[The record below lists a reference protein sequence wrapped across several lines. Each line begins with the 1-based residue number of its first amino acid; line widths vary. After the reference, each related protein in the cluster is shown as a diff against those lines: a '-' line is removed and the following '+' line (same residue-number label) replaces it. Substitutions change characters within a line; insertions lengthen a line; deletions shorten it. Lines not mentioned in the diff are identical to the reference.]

1 MQCLLANSPHKAGE
15 FAGNRNASFVNLQAS
30 SAQGRK
36 TLRQPQ
42 LRLPRHRADL
52 LWQFLL
58 ALQCFIAYAR
68 LESVV
73 PGRLR
78 QQAPCVR
85 VASLGNAT
93 PAHAHSTGMFA
104 RNQTKVA
111 HQFSWV
117 LETGEV
123 PNLGHQSYRGDL
135 GHPPQCLKR
144 SHHRRKT
151 PVRDAG
157 LH

>member
-111 HQFSWV
+111 HQLSWV
-117 LETGEV
+117 LETAISATSPIAV
-123 PNLGHQSYRGDL
+123 ISA
-135 GHPPQCLKR
+135 
-144 SHHRRKT
+144 T
-151 PVRDAG
+151 PRNA
-157 LH
+157 